1 MNPKKFMVSTSWY
14 NAIKD
19 LDKETRCDLYDAIF
33 SYIETGVIPTLPKEI
48 AVAFSL
54 IKIDLDIRADSEEK
68 RKAKLRENASKGGR
82 RTQSKRKQQKETT
95 DNGII

>member
-33 SYIETGVIPTLPKEI
+33 SYIETGEIPKLPKHLTI
-48 AVAFSL
+48 AFAF
-54 IKIDLDIRADSEEK
+54 IKIDLDIYVAQAEK
-68 RKAKLRENASKGGR
+68 RKETLRENASKGGKN
-82 RTQSKRKQQKETT
+82 TQLKRKQL
-95 DNGII
+95 G